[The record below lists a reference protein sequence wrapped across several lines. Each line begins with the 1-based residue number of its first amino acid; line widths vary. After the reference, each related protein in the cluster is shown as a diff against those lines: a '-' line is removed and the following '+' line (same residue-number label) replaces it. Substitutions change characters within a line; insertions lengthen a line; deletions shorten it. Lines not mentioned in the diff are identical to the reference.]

1 MYVIEVE
8 LDENMRKSFVKTY
21 EYLKYVKV
29 NEYILE
35 KTDIQWVSLST
46 LLACID
52 DEKNEIAFGWNLRK
66 VFKNTLINNKK
77 QFIKIFK
84 DLGLS

>member
-1 MYVIEVE
+1 MCCQ
-8 LDENMRKSFVKTY
+8 D
-21 EYLKYVKV
+21 
-29 NEYILE
+29 
-35 KTDIQWVSLST
+35 
-46 LLACID
+46 
-52 DEKNEIAFGWNLRK
+52 KNEIAFGWNLRK